1 MKDIFK
7 GNPGSILAL
16 LSMLFEEFWENLS
29 GEERSHFEMPYDS
42 DLLSKEDDDFADRLC
57 SW

>member
-1 MKDIFK
+1 
-7 GNPGSILAL
+7 
-16 LSMLFEEFWENLS
+16 MLFEEFWENLS

-42 DLLSKEDDDFADRLC
+42 DLLSKEGDDFADRLC